1 MRCHTLEYHDIVDG
15 SDFEASGFGGASAAS
30 YKLGRATFAAHL
42 DAIAARGARV
52 GRVDAVGGGE
62 ARGAA
67 PVLLTFDDGGA
78 GALSAAA
85 PSLERHGWPGHFFV
99 TTGRI
104 GTAGFLDAAG
114 IRALDAAG
122 HVIGSHSCTHPI
134 RFAALSRAEM
144 LREWRESVAALGE
157 TLGRPV
163 DVASVPGGYFSAAV
177 AETAAEAGIR
187 LLFTS
192 EPVSRV
198 GEIAGCRIFGRYT
211 LRRASSPA
219 EAAALAAGRPAA
231 RARQWL
237 GWNAKKV
244 AKRLGGR
251 AYLALR
257 ERIFERGA

>member
-1 MRCHTLEYHDIVDG
+1 MRCHTLEYHDIVAGD
-15 SDFEASGFGGASAAS
+15 DFEASGFGGASAAS
-30 YKLGRATFAAHL
+30 YKLGRASFTAHL
-42 DAIAARGARV
+42 GAIAAAGLEV
-52 GRVDAVGGGE
+52 GRVDRVGP
-62 ARGAA
+62 RGRA
-67 PVLLTFDDGGA
+67 PVLLTFDDGGS

-85 PSLERHGWPGHFFV
+85 PALEPHGWPAHFFV

-122 HVIGSHSCTHPI
+122 HVIGSHSRSHPI
-134 RFAALSRAEM
+134 RFAALARPEM
-144 LREWRESVAALGE
+144 LREWTESRAALE
-157 TLGRPV
+157 EVLGRPV
-163 DVASVPGGYFSAAV
+163 TVASVPGGYFSRAV

-198 GEIAGCRIFGRYT
+198 AEIAGCRIFGRYT
-211 LRRASSPA
+211 LRRGSGPA
-219 EAAALAAGRPAA
+219 EAAALAAGRPVA
-231 RARQWL
+231 RARQWV

-244 AKRLGGR
+244 VKRLGGR

>member
-1 MRCHTLEYHDIVDG
+1 MRCHTLEYHDIVAGD
-15 SDFEASGFGGASAAS
+15 DFEASGFEGASAAS
-30 YKLGRATFAAHL
+30 YKLGRASFVAHL
-42 DAIAARGARV
+42 GAIAASGARV
-52 GRVDAVGGGE
+52 ARVDALPTT
-62 ARGAA
+62 GASA

-85 PSLERHGWPGHFFV
+85 PALAVHRWPGHFFV

-104 GTAGFLDAAG
+104 GTSGFLDAAG
-114 IRALDAAG
+114 IRSLDAAG
-122 HVIGSHSCTHPI
+122 HVIGGHSRTHPI
-134 RFAALSRAEM
+134 RFAALGRDAM
-144 LREWRESVAALGE
+144 LREWRESRAALE
-157 TLGRPV
+157 DILGRGV
-163 DVASVPGGYFSAAV
+163 DVASVPGGYFSADV

-187 LLFTS
+187 VLFTS

-198 GEIAGCRIFGRYT
+198 TEIAGCRIFGRYT
-211 LRRASSPA
+211 LRRASGA
-219 EAAALAAGRPAA
+219 GEAAALAAGRPAA

-237 GWNAKKV
+237 GWNSKKV

>member
-1 MRCHTLEYHDIVDG
+1 MRCHTLEYHDIVAGD
-15 SDFEASGFGGASAAS
+15 DFEASGFGGAAAAS
-30 YKLGRATFAAHL
+30 YKLGRASFTGHL
-42 DAIAARGARV
+42 GAIAAAGARV
-52 GRVDAVGGGE
+52 ARVDELPAGP
-62 ARGAA
+62 A
-67 PVLLTFDDGGA
+67 PVLLTFDDGGS

-85 PSLERHGWPGHFFV
+85 PALEPYRWPGHFFV

-104 GTAGFLDAAG
+104 GSAGFLDAAG

-122 HVIGSHSCTHPI
+122 HVIGSHSESHPI
-134 RFAALSRAEM
+134 RFAALPRAEM
-144 LREWRESVAALGE
+144 LREWTASREALE
-157 TLGRPV
+157 AILGRAV
-163 DVASVPGGYFSAAV
+163 TVASVPGGYFSPAV

-198 GEIAGCRIFGRYT
+198 GEIAGCRVFGRYT
-211 LRRASSPA
+211 LRRASTAA

-231 RARQWL
+231 RAGQWV

-244 AKRLGGR
+244 VKRLGGR